1 MPKHKPARKSPS
13 LDMTAMCDVAFLLL
27 TFFMLTAKMKPT
39 ESVIVDTP
47 SSQAQVKLPDAGTLG
62 ILISKDGKVFL
73 DPSGSHTREKLI
85 RTMNSTYTMGLSEED
100 IKKFQNIGSFGVP
113 FNKMKQYIAA
123 TPEARNKMIDG
134 IPIDS
139 VDLNKSELANW
150 IHQARTAQFQFKK
163 DEMVKGNSK
172 VDDYV
177 IVVKADKDTPYKAVQ
192 SVINTLTGIKV
203 FKFNLITSQESDSKK
218 EGAGGG

>member
-1 MPKHKPARKSPS
+1 MPHNKPARKAPS

-47 SSQAQVKLPDAGTLG
+47 SSVSQIKLPDANTLT
-62 ILISKDGKVFL
+62 ILIGKDGKVFL
-73 DPSGSHTREKLI
+73 DPSGSHARAKLI
-85 RTMNSTYTMGLSEED
+85 KYMNATYNMGLNEEHV
-100 IKKFQNIGSFGVP
+100 KKFENLGSFGVP
-113 FNKMKQYIAA
+113 YAQMKRFIDADP
-123 TPEARNKMIDG
+123 TERGKMIPG

-150 IHQARTAQFQFKK
+150 IHQARTAQFQYKK
-163 DEMVKGNSK
+163 EAKEKGNNT
-172 VDDYV
+172 VDDYA

-192 SVINTLTGIKV
+192 SVITTLTGIKV
-203 FKFNLITSQESDSKK
+203 FKFNLITSQEGDPNKP
-218 EGAGGG
+218 EG